1 MRKEKI
7 YPAYVS
13 KNNWN
18 REKQVILLTS
28 QNGKGWRWR
37 YTAAKKFPAS
47 LREVKSKN
55 NGDFY
60 FLNCFHSFKIKTK
73 FGSHKNVCKNNV
85 TIWFL
90 ETLKYL
96 NLINIKSV
104 MKAPVIIY
112 EDLEWKIEKTGCTN
126 NSENLSTTKVSE
138 HILSG
143 FSMYTIS
150 SFRGIENK
158 HDVHRA

>member
-18 REKQVILLTS
+18 REKQVILLMS

-37 YTAAKKFPAS
+37 YPAVKKFPAS
-47 LREVKSKN
+47 LRGIKSKN
-55 NGDFY
+55 NGHFY

-73 FGSHKNVCKNNV
+73 LGSHKNVCKNNV
-85 TIWFL
+85 TICFL

-96 NLINIKSV
+96 NLINIKSL
-104 MKAPVIIY
+104 MKVPVIIY
-112 EDLEWKIEKTGCTN
+112 EDLEWIIEKT
-126 NSENLSTTKVSE
+126 
-138 HILSG
+138 
-143 FSMYTIS
+143 
-150 SFRGIENK
+150 
-158 HDVHRA
+158 D